1 MSSSDAVP
9 VGMEE
14 TLDVSGGFPRLS
26 EDQIGIL
33 SHHGE
38 RRPTEVGQ
46 VLFREG
52 ETIRALYVILSGK
65 VGVVEGFG
73 AEERV
78 LSVHG
83 PRRFL
88 GELDEGRSAREAGGC
103 APRSRAGRPSRAR
116 TSIR

>member
-1 MSSSDAVP
+1 
-9 VGMEE
+9 MEE

-88 GELDEGRSAREAGGC
+88 GELGLLIGQPAFVTAVVCEPGEVRCR
-103 APRSRAGRPSRAR
+103 APLSRL
-116 TSIR
+116 